1 VKRALSLVLFALT
14 LASPAAAADKAR
26 VLIFTTIDCPISNR
40 YAPEISRLHD
50 EFAAQG
56 ITFSLVFANP
66 ADTQEAIDAHVT
78 RFGYRMP
85 VVRDP
90 QHALVKK
97 TGVTIAPE
105 AAVLDASDR
114 VLYRGR
120 IDDRYVSFGV
130 DRPAPTRRDLRDAL
144 LAIVAGQ
151 PVKVQQTQAIG
162 CVLSDFIPPP
172 PTFAKDVAPVIFEA
186 CSSCHRPGGPGPF
199 SLLTHDDVRRH
210 ATQIVQVTKS
220 RFMPPWKADAGNGP
234 FVGQRRLSDRE
245 IALIDAWV
253 AAGAPAGNPRE
264 TPKAPTRADGWQLGT
279 PDLVVTI
286 ATPYSLQAE
295 STDVFRI
302 FAIPLP
308 VERERYVRGIEF
320 LPGNARVVHHAN
332 IRLDY
337 TASTRNLDAAD
348 PSPGYDG
355 LMPRSAVYPEG
366 HFLGWTP
373 GQLAPLVPGTFAW
386 TLQPGADLVVQLHMQ
401 PSGAVENVRPT
412 IGFYFSKE
420 PPTRTPAILR
430 LGSQGIEIPPGTA
443 RYTIKDSF
451 VLPVDAELQAVQPH
465 AHYRARDVRGIATL
479 PDGTVKTLIHIGEW
493 DFRWQH
499 VYRYQSPLVLPKGTR
514 LEMEY
519 VYDNSES
526 NPRNPDRPPRRVF
539 WGQRTIDEMGDLW
552 FQLLPRNS
560 SDLAALNGATQRKM
574 LIEDAIGYETMLRAN
589 PSDIELHDDAGV
601 LYLSLGRPDHAT
613 RHFAAAVRAKP
624 NSAAAHFNH
633 ATALSVN
640 GDLDQAI
647 SEYEQALALDPNYAN
662 AHNNL
667 GSVYSVLGRPVEA
680 LRHLRAAVALDP
692 ANTQALQN
700 LLRELTR
707 AIFNA
712 LF

>member
-1 VKRALSLVLFALT
+1 MGLT
-14 LASPAAAADKAR
+14 MAASAAAQDQTR

-40 YAPEISRLHD
+40 YAPEIARLHE
-50 EFAAQG
+50 EFAPQG

-66 ADTQEAIDAHVT
+66 ADTEQAIDAHVK

-85 VVRDP
+85 VLRDP
-90 QHALVKK
+90 QHTLVKK

-105 AAVLDASDR
+105 AAVLDAGDR

-144 LAIVAGQ
+144 TAIAAGQ
-151 PVKVQQTQAIG
+151 PVEVPHTQAIG

-199 SLLTHDDVRRH
+199 SLLTHDEVRRH
-210 ATQIVQVTKS
+210 ATQIVQVTKN
-220 RFMPPWKADAGNGP
+220 RFMPPWKADADNGP
-234 FVGQRRLSDRE
+234 FVGQRRLTDRE
-245 IALIDAWV
+245 IALIEAWV
-253 AAGAPAGNPRE
+253 EAGAPAGPSAT
-264 TPKAPTRADGWQLGT
+264 TPKAPSRSDGWQLGT

-286 ATPYSLQAE
+286 PTPYSLQAE
-295 STDVFRI
+295 PIDVFRI

-337 TASTRNLDAAD
+337 TSSTRSLDAAD
-348 PSPGYDG
+348 ASPGYDG
-355 LMPRSAVYPEG
+355 LMPRTAVYPDG

-373 GQLAPLVPGTFAW
+373 GQLAPLVPSTFAW

-401 PSGAVENVRPT
+401 PSGAVESVQPK
-412 IGFYFSKE
+412 IGFYFSEE

-430 LGSQGIEIPPGTA
+430 LGSQGIDIPPGTA
-443 RYTIKDSF
+443 GYTIRDAY
-451 VLPVDAELQAVQPH
+451 VLPVDVELQAVQPH
-465 AHYRARDVRGIATL
+465 AHYRARDVRGTATL
-479 PDGTVKTLIHIGEW
+479 PDGTVRTLIHIKEW

-499 VYRYQSPLVLPKGTR
+499 VYRYESPLLLPKGTR
-514 LEMEY
+514 LSMEY
-519 VYDNSES
+519 VYDNSET
-526 NPRNPDRPPRRVF
+526 NPRNPDRPARRVF

-552 FQLLPRNS
+552 FQLLPRKTT
-560 SDLAALNGATQRKM
+560 DLASLNRETQRKM

-589 PSDIELHDDAGV
+589 PSDVELHDDAGV
-601 LYLSLGRPDHAT
+601 LYLSLGRPEEAT
-613 RHFAAAVRAKP
+613 RHFGAAVRAKP
-624 NSAAAHFNH
+624 HSAAAHFNYG
-633 ATALSVN
+633 TALSVN
-640 GDLDQAI
+640 GNLDEAI
-647 SEYEQALALDPNYAN
+647 AEYERALAIDPRYAS

-667 GSVYSVLGRPVEA
+667 GSVLSVMGRRLAALQHFRMAVE
-680 LRHLRAAVALDP
+680 LDRT
-692 ANTQALQN
+692 NTQAPQN
-700 LLRELTR
+700 LLREVSLIILR
-707 AIFNA
+707 L

>member
-1 VKRALSLVLFALT
+1 MKRGLFVAFSLFV
-14 LASPAAAADKAR
+14 LASPAAAEEKAR

-40 YAPEISRLHD
+40 YAPEIARLHG

-56 ITFSLVFANP
+56 IAFSLVFTNP
-66 ADTQEAIDAHVT
+66 ADTQEAIDAHVK

-85 VVRDP
+85 AVRDP

-105 AAVLDASDR
+105 AAVLDAADR

-130 DRPAPTRRDLRDAL
+130 DRPTPTRRDLRDAL
-144 LAIVAGQ
+144 VAIVAGR
-151 PVKVQQTQAIG
+151 PVKVPQTQAVG

-172 PTFAKDVAPVIFEA
+172 PTFAKDVAPIIVDA

-199 SLLTHDDVRRH
+199 SLRTHDEVRRH

-220 RFMPPWKADAGNGP
+220 RFMPPWKADADNGP
-234 FVGQRRLSDRE
+234 FVGQRRLTGRE
-245 IALIDAWV
+245 IALIEAWV
-253 AAGAPAGNPRE
+253 EAGAPAGDASE
-264 TPKAPTRADGWQLGT
+264 APKAPSRTDGWQLGT

-286 ATPYSLQAE
+286 PSPYSLQAE
-295 STDVFRI
+295 PTDVFRI

-308 VERERYVRGIEF
+308 IDRERYVRGIEF
-320 LPGNARVVHHAN
+320 LPGNPRVVHHAN

-337 TASTRNLDAAD
+337 TESTRALDAAD
-348 PSPGYDG
+348 PAPGYDG

-373 GQLAPLVPGTFAW
+373 GQLAPLVPSTFAW
-386 TLQPGADLVVQLHMQ
+386 RLQRGADLVVQLHMQ
-401 PSGAVENVRPT
+401 PSGAVETVQPK
-412 IGFYFSKE
+412 IGFYFSNE

-430 LGSQGIEIPPGTA
+430 LGSQGIDMPPGTA
-443 RYTIKDSF
+443 EYRIKDSY
-451 VLPVDAELQAVQPH
+451 VLPIDVELHAVQPH
-465 AHYRARDVRGIATL
+465 AHYRARDVLGTATL
-479 PDGTVKTLIHIGEW
+479 PDGTIKTLIHIKDW

-499 VYRYQSPLVLPKGTR
+499 VYRYESPLMFPKGTR
-514 LEMEY
+514 LAMEY
-519 VYDNSES
+519 VYDNSEA
-526 NPRNPDRPPRRVF
+526 NPRNPDRPARRVF
-539 WGQRTIDEMGDLW
+539 WGQRTVDEMGDLW
-552 FQLLPRNS
+552 FQLLPRKP
-560 SDLAALNGATQRKM
+560 SDLAVLNGETQRKM

-589 PSDIELHDDAGV
+589 PNDVELHDDAGV

-624 NSAAAHFNH
+624 HSAAAHFNYG
-633 ATALSVN
+633 TALSVN

-647 SEYEQALALDPNYAN
+647 SEYERALALDPKYAN

-667 GSVYSVLGRPVEA
+667 GSVYSVLGRSVEA
-680 LRHLRAAVALDP
+680 LRHLRAATELDP
-692 ANTQALQN
+692 TNPQAAQN
-700 LLRELTR
+700 LVREITR
-707 AIFNA
+707 IILSAVF
-712 LF
+712 

>member
-1 VKRALSLVLFALT
+1 MKTALCVAFCAIAV
-14 LASPAAAADKAR
+14 ASPAAADEKAR
-26 VLIFTTIDCPISNR
+26 VLVFTSIDCPISNR
-40 YAPEISRLHD
+40 YAPEIARLHD
-50 EFAAQG
+50 EFASQG
-56 ITFSLVFANP
+56 ISFSLVFANP
-66 ADTQEAIDAHVT
+66 AETQEAIDEHVK

-105 AAVLDASDR
+105 AAVLGPNDR

-144 LAIVAGQ
+144 LAIVAGR
-151 PVKVQQTQAIG
+151 PVKVAETQAIG
-162 CVLSDFIPPP
+162 CVLSDFLPSP
-172 PTFAKDVAPVIFEA
+172 PTFAKDVAPIIFDA

-210 ATQIVQVTKS
+210 ATQIVEVTKS
-220 RFMPPWKADAGNGP
+220 RFMPPWKADVDNGP
-234 FVGQRRLSDRE
+234 FVGQRRLSARE
-245 IALIDAWV
+245 IALIEAWV
-253 AAGAPAGNPRE
+253 EAGAPAGKAGE
-264 TPKAPTRADGWQLGT
+264 TPDPPSRTDGWQLGT
-279 PDLVVTI
+279 PDMVVTI
-286 ATPYSLQAE
+286 PTAYSLQAE
-295 STDVFRI
+295 PTDVFRI

-308 VERERYVRGIEF
+308 IARDRYVRGIEF

-337 TASTRNLDAAD
+337 TSSTRALDAAD
-348 PSPGYDG
+348 PLPGYDG
-355 LMPRSAVYPEG
+355 LMPRTAVYPDG

-386 TLQPGADLVVQLHMQ
+386 TLRPGADLVVQLHMQ
-401 PSGAVENVRPT
+401 PSGAVESVQPK

-430 LGSQGIEIPPGTA
+430 LGSQGIDIPRNTV
-443 RYTIKDSF
+443 RYPIDDAY
-451 VLPVDAELQAVQPH
+451 VLPVDVELHAIQPH
-465 AHYRARDVRGIATL
+465 AHYRARDVRGTATF
-479 PDGTVKTLIHIGEW
+479 PDGSVKTLIHIKDW

-499 VYRYQSPLVLPKGTR
+499 VYRYEAPLILPKGTR
-514 LEMEY
+514 LAMEY
-519 VYDNSES
+519 VYDNSDT
-526 NPRNPDRPPRRVF
+526 NPRNPDRPTRRVF
-539 WGQRTIDEMGDLW
+539 WGQRTVDEMGDLW
-552 FQLLPRNS
+552 FQLVPRKPA
-560 SDLAALNGATQRKM
+560 DLALLNRETERKM

-589 PSDIELHDDAGV
+589 PGDVELHDDAGV
-601 LYLSLGRPDHAT
+601 LYLSLGRPDLAT
-613 RHFAAAVRAKP
+613 RHFAAAVKAKP
-624 NSAAAHFNH
+624 HSASAHFNY

-647 SEYEQALALDPNYAN
+647 SEYEAALTIDPKYAN

-680 LRHLRAAVALDP
+680 LRHMRAAADLDP
-692 ANTQALQN
+692 SNIQALQN
-700 LLRELTR
+700 LIREICSVVLQS
-707 AIFNA
+707 
-712 LF
+712 LY